1 VLLYSCLKGDTDM
14 GKKDMGDF
22 QETGKV
28 RHLESDSVI
37 EGQDPNAKPEVESSI
52 VTDLNKHKHEK

>member
-1 VLLYSCLKGDTDM
+1 M

-37 EGQDPNAKPEVESSI
+37 EGQDPNAKPKVESSI